1 MVISFNKNFQIYI
14 KLSLSFFFLLWQS
27 KIRTI
32 IQFNFMVYFIIKK
45 KSEDK
50 SLTQASKKKEV
61 SGLFIEIV
69 PSKIYNQIICCFPS
83 HPLSKKRICVCCF
96 TWAVNILVT
105 RPHLGNSNCM
115 QDSSMVTEKS
125 YSGKTSNVA
134 VERWIHV

>member
-1 MVISFNKNFQIYI
+1 
-14 KLSLSFFFLLWQS
+14 
-27 KIRTI
+27 
-32 IQFNFMVYFIIKK
+32 MVYFIIKK

-69 PSKIYNQIICCFPS
+69 LSKIYNQIICCFPS
-83 HPLSKKRICVCCF
+83 HPLSKKRISVCCF

-115 QDSSMVTEKS
+115 QDSSMVTEES